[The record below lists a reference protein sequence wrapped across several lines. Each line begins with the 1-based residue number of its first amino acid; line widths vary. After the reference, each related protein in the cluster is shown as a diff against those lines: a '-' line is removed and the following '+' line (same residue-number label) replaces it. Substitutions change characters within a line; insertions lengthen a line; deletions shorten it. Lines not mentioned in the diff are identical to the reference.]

1 MHFKKY
7 ISQDPT
13 HFGLRLQENILYI
26 CIKNILGN
34 RENSLKNS
42 FLYI

>member
-1 MHFKKY
+1 MYLPGPHT
-7 ISQDPT
+7 S
-13 HFGLRLQENILYI
+13 GLRLQENILYI
-26 CIKNILGN
+26 CIKNILGD